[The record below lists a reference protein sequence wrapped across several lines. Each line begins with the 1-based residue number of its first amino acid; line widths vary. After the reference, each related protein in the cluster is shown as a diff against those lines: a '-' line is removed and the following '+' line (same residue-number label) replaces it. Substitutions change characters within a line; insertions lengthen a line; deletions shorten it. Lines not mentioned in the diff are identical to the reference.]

1 VEGLGDG
8 CPRWSEE
15 IEKQKQRCRILE
27 ISGSREV
34 NGNET
39 EGQIQD
45 IRDK

>member
-1 VEGLGDG
+1 MGM
-8 CPRWSEE
+8 
-15 IEKQKQRCRILE
+15 KQKGRYRIVE
-27 ISGSREV
+27 INRSRDV